1 MLKLLGFSKVVKK
14 ALYLLLL
21 DFHRFVAGED
31 LDFEVFDRLQ
41 KLENLFVFFVQ
52 IVVHW
57 V

>member
-1 MLKLLGFSKVVKK
+1 MLKLLGFSQVVNE

-41 KLENLFVFFVQ
+41 ELENFFVFFVQ
-52 IVVHW
+52 VVVH
-57 V
+57 